1 MLFMLKKKKDG
12 NKLDCFVLT
21 QVNMSIHIW
30 VIRP

>member
-1 MLFMLKKKKDG
+1 MFFMLKKKDG

-21 QVNMSIHIW
+21 QVNMSIRIW